1 MRRSRF
7 SGSKR
12 RLAAKDDDGV
22 SCSGAAKKG
31 FEVKGNRGAANERER
46 GTRRARG
53 ESKGALE
60 NLAVKEAER
69 AER

>member
-1 MRRSRF
+1 M
-7 SGSKR
+7 
-12 RLAAKDDDGV
+12 AAKDDDGV